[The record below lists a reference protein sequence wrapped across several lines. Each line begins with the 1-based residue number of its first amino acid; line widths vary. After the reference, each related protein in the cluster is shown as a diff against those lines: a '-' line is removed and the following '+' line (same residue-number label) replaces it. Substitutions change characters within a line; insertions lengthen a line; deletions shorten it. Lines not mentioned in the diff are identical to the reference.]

1 MNNIMKTLSYNSL
14 LIVILV
20 AVVFTYIVVNLD
32 EKHKNITE
40 TFSSIDGSIIEKENF
55 EDSPTQDSSAPTQD
69 SSAPSQDSSAPIQ
82 NSSAP
87 IQNSSAPTQDSS
99 APTQDSSA
107 STQDNIDQ
115 SNDNIIDPNADGAGD
130 AGSNMD
136 AIDEDSNQNIV
147 QTNDKKTTIIHNHY
161 YGGNKEIAKFLSTLA
176 KEKED
181 ESKKNQIFDHRM
193 CKELK
198 NKSLAKIKNDRF
210 LFELKNKCD
219 QHAYSEST
227 CKVAPTQDQTALLG
241 TLLSDANNTKYGSII
256 AK

>member
-1 MNNIMKTLSYNSL
+1 MKTLSYNSL

-55 EDSPTQDSSAPTQD
+55 EDSPTQDSSAT
-69 SSAPSQDSSAPIQ
+69 
-82 NSSAP
+82 
-87 IQNSSAPTQDSS
+87 
-99 APTQDSSA
+99 TQDSSA
-107 STQDNIDQ
+107 STQDSSASTQDSSATTQDSSATTQDSSATTQDSSATTQDNIDE

-227 CKVAPTQDQTALLG
+227 CKVAPTQDQTSLLG

>member
-40 TFSSIDGSIIEKENF
+40 TFSSIDGSIIEKEDF
-55 EDSPTQDSSAPTQD
+55 EDSPTQESSATTQDSSVTTQD
-69 SSAPSQDSSAPIQ
+69 SSAT
-82 NSSAP
+82 
-87 IQNSSAPTQDSS
+87 TQDSS
-99 APTQDSSA
+99 ATTQDSSA
-107 STQDNIDQ
+107 TTQDSSATTQDNIDE

>member
-40 TFSSIDGSIIEKENF
+40 TFSSIDGSIIEKEDF
-55 EDSPTQDSSAPTQD
+55 EDSPTQDSSASTQD
-69 SSAPSQDSSAPIQ
+69 SSAT
-82 NSSAP
+82 
-87 IQNSSAPTQDSS
+87 TQDSS
-99 APTQDSSA
+99 ATTQDSSA
-107 STQDNIDQ
+107 TTQDSSATTQDNIDE

>member
-20 AVVFTYIVVNLD
+20 AVVFTYIIVNLD

-55 EDSPTQDSSAPTQD
+55 EEPSNATTDTSTPTQDTSTPTQD
-69 SSAPSQDSSAPIQ
+69 TSTP
-82 NSSAP
+82 
-87 IQNSSAPTQDSS
+87 
-99 APTQDSSA
+99 
-107 STQDNIDQ
+107 TQDNIDE

-136 AIDEDSNQNIV
+136 AIDEDSNQSRV

-219 QHAYSEST
+219 QHAYIEST